1 MIQELLT
8 DETRLNK
15 AEEKL
20 RIRPIK
26 DLLGYH
32 FFIPRYQRGY
42 RWGKQE
48 VTELLNDILQYSK
61 QTSIINIDNKVS
73 KFYCLQ
79 PIVIKPKSWES
90 KNNGKIELKK
100 GWELIDGQQRLT
112 TLFII
117 LSYLEDIRQ
126 FYDNSQEIYSIDYET
141 REDCIDFF
149 NNKKFVANID
159 KSNVDFYHISKAY
172 SYVEEW
178 FKDKLTVRL
187 ELLKRILDKEYN
199 VSIIWYE
206 AVDGD
211 DNDDS
216 SIDLF
221 TRLNE
226 GKIPLTDAELIKA
239 LLLQGDCYPEKEQR
253 FIKQRLFEIASE
265 WDTIEADLQD
275 EKFWLFL
282 NETGYEPSS
291 RIEFIFKLLADEWN
305 MDQTLIPFD
314 ETEGKP
320 KHYEYLVFDRL
331 LNKKKEEYTKSSD
344 LSKEPIDS
352 INEIWKEIKEKYSV
366 LHEWYNSHTLYHYIG
381 FLLAIDSSRS
391 NEQII
396 KELMARKESK
406 ITFVDSI
413 KADIGKLIEI
423 KKKKEKSNDYKS
435 LSDIS
440 YPKDNKEL
448 IRILLLFNIETLI
461 SHKRENARF
470 PFHLFKKEKITSI
483 EHIHPQ
489 NPENIDID
497 EERCQIWL
505 ESHKSSLK
513 LLVSKTPE
521 QSLKINELILSIESL
536 IQHFN
541 GEIFKIVYSDVIEI
555 YSELSGIK
563 DSEIHKLY
571 NLALVDK
578 ETNSSLNNSFFDIKR
593 DILKR
598 NKLGKYIPICTLRVF
613 SKYFSSSPNEM
624 IFWSNDDRKSYFKE
638 IEDVY
643 TKFIELKN

>member
-79 PIVIKPKSWES
+79 PIVIKPKNWES
-90 KNNGKIELKK
+90 KNNGKIEFKK

-126 FYDNSQEIYSIDYET
+126 FYDSSQEIYSIDYET

-159 KSNVDFYHISKAY
+159 NSNVDFYHISKAY

-178 FKDKLTVRL
+178 FSDKLTVRL
-187 ELLKRILDKEYN
+187 ELLKRILDNEYN

-211 DNDDS
+211 DDS

-275 EKFWLFL
+275 EKFWFFL

-305 MDQTLIPFD
+305 MDKTLISYD

-331 LNKKKEEYTKSSD
+331 LNNKKEEYTKSSD
-344 LSKEPIDS
+344 SSKEPVNS

-366 LHEWYNSHTLYHYIG
+366 LHEWYNNHTLYHYIG
-381 FLLAIDSSRS
+381 FLLAVDSRS
-391 NEQII
+391 NVQII
-396 KELMARKESK
+396 KELMGRKESK

-423 KKKKEKSNDYKS
+423 KKKKEKSNEFKS

-440 YPKDNKEL
+440 YGKDNKEL
-448 IRILLLFNIETLI
+448 IRILLLFNIDTLI
-461 SHKRENARF
+461 CHKRENARF
-470 PFHLFKKEKITSI
+470 PFHLLKKEKITSL

-497 EERCQIWL
+497 EERCLIWL
-505 ESHKSSLK
+505 ESHKISLK
-513 LLVSKTPE
+513 RLVSKIQQ

-593 DILKR
+593 EILKT
-598 NKLGKYIPICTLRVF
+598 NKLGKYVPICTQRVF

-624 IFWSNDDRKSYFKE
+624 IFWSNEDRKSYFKG